1 MRTVIE
7 TATFQRRA
15 GALLSAD
22 DHVEVLAYLSAHAWE
37 GDVIPGTGGL
47 RKLRI
52 AASGR
57 GKRGGAWVIYYVF
70 DDDAPIYALA
80 VYAKNEKA
88 DLTAAEKKAL
98 TVLAAALKREHTA

>member
-1 MRTVIE
+1 VIE

-15 GALLSAD
+15 EALLSAD
-22 DHVEVLAYLSAHAWE
+22 DHVEMLAHLSAYAWE
-37 GDVIPGTGGL
+37 GDIVPGTGGL

-57 GKRGGAWVIYYVF
+57 GKRGGARVIYYLI

-98 TVLAAALKREHTA
+98 SVLAAVLKREHTA